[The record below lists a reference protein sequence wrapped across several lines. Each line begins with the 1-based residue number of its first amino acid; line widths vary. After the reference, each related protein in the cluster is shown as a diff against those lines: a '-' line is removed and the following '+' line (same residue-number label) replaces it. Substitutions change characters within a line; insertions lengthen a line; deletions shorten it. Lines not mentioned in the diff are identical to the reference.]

1 MERVIDMTPYLNREE
16 KSPVYAIA
24 LIPMV
29 VPKPRRSTASVLADL
44 VDLVL
49 SLVLGA
55 GLLIFL
61 LLLLISL

>member
-16 KSPVYAIA
+16 KSPVYDIA
-24 LIPMV
+24 HIPMV

>member
-24 LIPMV
+24 HIPMV

-61 LLLLISL
+61 LLFLISL

>member
-16 KSPVYAIA
+16 KSPVYTIA
-24 LIPMV
+24 HIPMV